1 MPTYSAMLAPGA
13 KPILFVT
20 TASLLAVLATV
31 PLYIWS
37 GPEAVYASPPWLHH
51 TTAIAVHLACG
62 WLALGVFEK
71 LLPARSAV
79 VAAAIFLLHPAQVE
93 SVAAA
98 EGLRPL
104 IAALGALAAWR
115 LWTAG
120 RLWIAAAVSASASC
134 VHIGAAG
141 LPLALMALEW
151 GMQRRRQTAWPLAL
165 TAVASAAALTL
176 RGGVSFDFFAH
187 QGVALLR
194 ALWVFMIP
202 IGLAPV
208 PGVEAPPLAASLAW
222 GVIAVIAIL
231 STRGVKAA
239 QEGYWMLVAL
249 LLALPEFSAFGA
261 DDLASGR
268 RFYLPLA
275 AAAGLSGLALR
286 KTPKPVLALLAILFA
301 AITLSQTLMWR
312 NETSLWMESARM
324 SPGELRP
331 RLELSRLLA
340 PAQAVELMEDTR
352 DQRPGDAR
360 VLAALAHAY
369 SRAGRNEDARRTM
382 ESALRLAPCSHS
394 ARKTARLLGLNAL
407 PPCPSTSER

>member
-1 MPTYSAMLAPGA
+1 MLAPGT

-20 TASLLAVLATV
+20 AAALLAALTTA
-31 PLYIWS
+31 PLYVWAA
-37 GPEAVYASPPWLHH
+37 PEAVYASPPWVHH
-51 TTAIAVHLACG
+51 ITAVALHLACG

-79 VAAAIFLLHPAQVE
+79 IAAAIFLLHPAQVE
-93 SVAAA
+93 PVAAA

-115 LWTAG
+115 IWTTG
-120 RLWIAAAVSASASC
+120 RLWIAASVSAAASL
-134 VHIGAAG
+134 VHTGAAG

-151 GMQRRRQTAWPLAL
+151 GTQRRRQSTWPLAL
-165 TAVASAAALTL
+165 MAVASAAALTL
-176 RGGVSFDFFAH
+176 RGGVSFDFFAY
-187 QGVALLR
+187 QSVALLR

-208 PGVEAPPLAASLAW
+208 PGVEAPPLAASMAW

-231 STRGVKAA
+231 SLRGVRAA
-239 QEGYWMLVAL
+239 QEGYWLLAAL

-286 KTPKPVLALLAILFA
+286 KTPKPILALLATLFA

-369 SRAGRNEDARRTM
+369 SRAGRSEDASRTIK
-382 ESALRLAPCSHS
+382 SALRLAPCSHS
-394 ARKTARLLGLNAL
+394 VRDAARLLDLSTL
-407 PPCPSTSER
+407 PPCPPTSER

>member
-1 MPTYSAMLAPGA
+1 MTA
-13 KPILFVT
+13 
-20 TASLLAVLATV
+20 ASLLAALTTA

-37 GPEAVYASPPWLHH
+37 GPEAVYASPPWVHH
-51 TTAIAVHLACG
+51 ITAIALHLACG
-62 WLALGVFEK
+62 WLALGVYDR
-71 LLPARSAV
+71 LLPARSALIAV
-79 VAAAIFLLHPAQVE
+79 AIFLLHPAQVE
-93 SVAAA
+93 PVAAA

-115 LWTAG
+115 LFVAG
-120 RLWIAAAVSASASC
+120 RLWIAAAVSAAASF

-151 GMQRRRQTAWPLAL
+151 GMQRRRQTALPLAL
-165 TAVASAAALTL
+165 MAVASAASLTL
-176 RGGVSFDFFAH
+176 RGGVSFDFFAR

-222 GVIAVIAIL
+222 GVIVVLAIL
-231 STRGVKAA
+231 SLRGVRAA
-239 QEGYWMLVAL
+239 QEGYWLLAAL
-249 LLALPEFSAFGA
+249 LLALPEFSAFA
-261 DDLASGR
+261 TDDMASGR

-275 AAAGLSGLALR
+275 AAASLAGLALR
-286 KTPKPVLALLAILFA
+286 KTPKPVLALLATLFA

-331 RLELSRLLA
+331 RLELARLLA
-340 PAQAVELMEDTR
+340 PAQTVELMEDTLEGH
-352 DQRPGDAR
+352 PGDIR
-360 VLAALAHAY
+360 VLAALAHTY
-369 SRAGRNEDARRTM
+369 SRAGRYEDARRTM
-382 ESALRLAPCSHS
+382 ESALRLAPCSRGVRD
-394 ARKTARLLGLNAL
+394 AARLLGLNAL
-407 PPCPSTSER
+407 PPCPSTSAP